1 MRTAILV
8 AILAVGVGAAVPVA
22 RAQSV
27 PIGEIKLVAEESSP
41 PTQGIT
47 ATADAGYYSY
57 FTYSTYTTVSSG
69 HGGRN
74 SRGSTRGAKGPQR
87 DARGAPLVEVDLR

>member
-1 MRTAILV
+1 MRTAVVV

-47 ATADAGYYSY
+47 ATADGYY
-57 FTYSTYTTVSSG
+57 TYLTYYTYYTVSSG

-74 SRGSTRGAKGPQR
+74 SRGSTRGAKGPLR
-87 DARGAPLVEVDLR
+87 DARAVPLVEVDLR